1 MKLCELMS
9 VGDDNAIGKL
19 IDDAKQILAKYP
31 LKSEAI
37 GGLLNIL
44 NNIDEN
50 PNIVTDDGYSLSM
63 YLQMLTKPTLDNQ
76 TINMVYDA
84 LGSFEDSG
92 SE

>member
-9 VGDDNAIGKL
+9 VGDDNVVGRM
-19 IDDAKQILAKYP
+19 IDDAKLALSKCP
-31 LKSEAI
+31 KTDAVR
-37 GGLLNIL
+37 GLLVVL
-44 NNIDEN
+44 NNITNN
-50 PNIVTDDGYSLSM
+50 PHIVTDDGYSLTT
-63 YLQMLTKPTLDNQ
+63 YLQLLTKPTLDNE